1 MAQETQAAVEAATTA
16 KAQARLAC
24 MARHPS
30 VLGKQ

>member
-1 MAQETQAAVEAATTA
+1 MAQETHSAVEVDTTV

-30 VLGKQ
+30 AQGKR